1 MSRVRRSLLL
11 VGLLAFASS
20 AASAQGCSMC
30 KTGAETASA
39 EQQRSLNHGILM
51 LALPSVVIFA
61 GISVLA
67 FRYRPSASLRSKRAP
82 EPQD

>member
-1 MSRVRRSLLL
+1 MSRVRNLF
-11 VGLLAFASS
+11 LLAAL
-20 AASAQGCSMC
+20 ALTPGLASAQGCSMC
-30 KTGAETASA
+30 KTGAETASP

-51 LALPSVVIFA
+51 LALPSVAIFA